1 VRVFISYRR
10 EDTSGQAGRLYDAL
24 AKELGQD
31 NVFMDVD
38 TIDIGVEF
46 RHAIESAVTSCDVLF
61 AMIGPRWLTVADSRG
76 ERRLSRADDY
86 VRLEIETAL
95 SRRIKIMPL
104 LVDDADMSVA
114 NVLEL
119 FAPPVPRPP
128 EGVDPA
134 ARVARSAILG
144 AGVAIGPNLFVGER
158 VRCFQFNDDA
168 VGH

>member
-1 VRVFISYRR
+1 MRVFISYRR

-95 SRRIKIMPL
+95 ARNIRVVPALVAGAAMPGSDDLPGPRTACTSQRTRDGRR
-104 LVDDADMSVA
+104 
-114 NVLEL
+114 
-119 FAPPVPRPP
+119 
-128 EGVDPA
+128 PA
-134 ARVARSAILG
+134 AGNTTSRGS
-144 AGVAIGPNLFVGER
+144 
-158 VRCFQFNDDA
+158 
-168 VGH
+168 

>member
-1 VRVFISYRR
+1 MRVFISYRR

-95 SRRIKIMPL
+95 WRATSASCRRWSPVRPCQARTTCRGRSHRLHVATHSRWPT
-104 LVDDADMSVA
+104 
-114 NVLEL
+114 
-119 FAPPVPRPP
+119 
-128 EGVDPA
+128 
-134 ARVARSAILG
+134 AR
-144 AGVAIGPNLFVGER
+144 AGNTTSRGS
-158 VRCFQFNDDA
+158 
-168 VGH
+168 